1 MNHGPVPRHSAAS
14 MLKATGMTGHLPQV
28 VVDDLSGW
36 SHPAGSECLRLRPL
50 RADADALAALLQSR
64 LDAAGVDPSAH
75 FGIRLALEEAL
86 STAFTHGSANQPDA
100 YIIVTLRVT
109 PDSLY
114 LSIADQGP
122 GFTPDAVPDPT
133 EDGNLEIAS
142 GRGLL
147 LMRAYMD
154 SVEFNPRGNAVRFTK
169 SFHDSG

>member
-1 MNHGPVPRHSAAS
+1 
-14 MLKATGMTGHLPQV
+14 MTGHLPQV
-28 VVDDLSGW
+28 AADNLSGW
-36 SHPAGSECLRLRPL
+36 AHPAGSECLRLRPL
-50 RADADALAALLQSR
+50 RADADALAALLQAR
-64 LDAAGVDPSAH
+64 LDAAGVDPSAF

-86 STAFTHGSANQPDA
+86 SNAFTHGSANQPDA
-100 YIIVTLRVT
+100 HIVVALRVT

-169 SFHDSG
+169 SFQDSG